1 MLWCLQVFYPL
12 SRLPC
17 NGDSIPAWSIPKKC
31 PESSVPL
38 ACRFTTGDFIL
49 EMFTLYT
56 RCSRCFAY
64 GFFVV
69 LVRCSRCFTYGFF
82 VVLVT
87 GLGLLSCCYCW
98 YLEGNSC

>member
-17 NGDSIPAWSIPKKC
+17 NGDSIAAWSIPKKC

-38 ACRFTTGDFIL
+38 ACRFTTGDFIS

-56 RCSRCFAY
+56 RCSRC
-64 GFFVV
+64 
-69 LVRCSRCFTYGFF
+69 LTYGFF

-87 GLGLLSCCYCW
+87 GLGLLSCCYCC